1 MKVLVL
7 GAGVTGVAT
16 AWYLRKAGHDV
27 TVIDR
32 GEAPALET
40 SYANGGQIS
49 VSHAEPWA
57 SPRAPRQIL
66 RWLGREDAPLL
77 FRLRAD
83 PAQWRWAWF
92 FLRECTPARL
102 RHNIRQLVALG
113 TYSRNALRELRAETG
128 IRYDQLT
135 RGILHF
141 YTSEAAWSG
150 AQHAIRLMNE
160 AGCRLENLSAG
171 ECIALE
177 PALASMRG
185 RLAGGSYSPDDES
198 GDAHRFT
205 RELAALCS
213 ARGVSFRFRT
223 NIASLVAGR
232 DRQITGILIRRV
244 DEKDG
249 EEITADAC
257 VVCLGTGSAAL
268 LRPHGIS
275 LHIYPVKGYSV
286 TLPVRDPG
294 KAYSLS
300 LTDDEH
306 KLVFSRLGE
315 RLRIA
320 GTAEFNGYDRSLNN
334 TRCQAILRRVA
345 ELFPEAGDFDS
356 PMLWAGLRPATPSN
370 IPYIGGTHYR
380 NLYLNTGH
388 GTLGWTQA
396 CGAGAAI
403 AELVS
408 GRRPAVNFGFCG
420 RPAQ

>member
-1 MKVLVL
+1 MKIIVL

-32 GEAPALET
+32 REGVGLET

-49 VSHAEPWA
+49 ATHAVPWA
-57 SPRAPRQIL
+57 NPRAPLQLL

-83 PAQWRWAWF
+83 LQQWRWGLS

-113 TYSRNALRELRAETG
+113 GYSRTMLGALRAETG
-128 IRYDQLT
+128 IQYDQLT

-141 YTSEAAWSG
+141 YTSAAEWQG
-150 AQHAIRLMNE
+150 AQRTAIRLRD
-160 AGCRLENLSAG
+160 AGCALVTLSAE

-177 PALASMRG
+177 PALAPLRTRIVG
-185 RLAGGSYSPDDES
+185 ATYTPDDES
-198 GDAHRFT
+198 GDAYRFT
-205 RELAALCS
+205 RELAVLCA
-213 ARGVSFRFRT
+213 ARGVQFRYGT
-223 NIASLVAGR
+223 V
-232 DRQITGILIRRV
+232 
-244 DEKDG
+244 
-249 EEITADAC
+249 ITAVPQQTAEHITAVQVIAADGAPEQIAADGY
-257 VVCLGTGSAAL
+257 VVCLGVHSADL
-268 LRPHGIS
+268 LRPIGVN
-275 LHIYPVKGYSV
+275 LRIYPVKGYSV
-286 TLPVRDPG
+286 TLPVLDPQR
-294 KAYSLS
+294 AYTVS

-315 RLRIA
+315 CLRIA
-320 GTAEFNGYDRSLNN
+320 GTAEFAGYDTTLNPA
-334 TRCQAILRRVA
+334 RCAAILRRVA
-345 ELFPEAGDFDS
+345 ELFPGAGDIEHAQ
-356 PMLWAGLRPATPSN
+356 LWAGLRPATPSN
-370 IPYIGGTHYR
+370 VPYIGGTRYA

-403 AELVS
+403 ADYVS
-408 GRRPAVNFGFCG
+408 GRKTAVDFAFCG
-420 RPAQ
+420 PAAR

>member
-1 MKVLVL
+1 MQVIVL

-16 AWYLRKAGHDV
+16 AWYLRRAGYEV
-27 TVIDR
+27 TVIER
-32 GEAPALET
+32 REAPALET

-57 SPRAPRQIL
+57 NPRAPLQIL

-83 PAQWRWAWF
+83 PDQWRWAWS

-113 TYSRNALRELRAETG
+113 NYSRSMLQQLRAETG
-128 IRYDQLT
+128 IQYDQLT

-141 YTSEAAWSG
+141 YTSPVAWKD
-150 AQHAIRLMNE
+150 AQHAAKLMRE
-160 AGCRLENLSAG
+160 AGCRLESLSAE
-171 ECIALE
+171 ECIAIE
-177 PALASMRG
+177 PALAALRR

-205 RELAALCS
+205 RELAGLCA
-213 ARGVSFRFRT
+213 ARGVRFRFGLTIR
-223 NIASLVAGR
+223 SLAAGK
-232 DRQITGILIRRV
+232 DRCITGIHV
-244 DEKDG
+244 DGKNG
-249 EEITADAC
+249 EEMIPADAC
-257 VVCLGTGSAAL
+257 IVCLGTGSAAL
-268 LRPHGIS
+268 LRPLGIS
-275 LHIYPVKGYSV
+275 LRIYPVKGYSV
-286 TLPVRDPG
+286 TLPVRDAQ
-294 KAYSLS
+294 KAPSVS

-320 GTAEFNGYDRSLNN
+320 GTAEFNGYDPTLNPA
-334 TRCQAILRRVA
+334 RCNAILRRVA
-345 ELFPEAGDFDS
+345 ELFPEAGDFDR
-356 PMLWAGLRPATPSN
+356 PLLWTGLRPATPSN
-370 IPYIGGTHYR
+370 APYIGGTRYA
-380 NLYLNTGH
+380 NLHLNTGH

-403 AELVS
+403 ADLLS
-408 GRRPAVNFGFCG
+408 GRRPAVDFSFCG
-420 RPAQ
+420 MPPR